1 MSATVGG
8 DAKDKDNDKAADLLV
23 EVSTGGQ
30 LMTRRWARSP
40 DGGFERLPPTR
51 QSKEDVAPAAA
62 AAAAAAEEA
71 DGVWWWDVRQSPRLR
86 AIFLPA
92 G

>member
-8 DAKDKDNDKAADLLV
+8 DAKDHNDKADLLV

-40 DGGFERLPPTR
+40 NGGFERLPPTR

-62 AAAAAAEEA
+62 AAAEA
-71 DGVWWWDVRQSPRLR
+71 DGVCSWDVRQSPRLR